1 MKSPGPV
8 KRRLLRTAAAAVS
21 ALAGQADRAV
31 VAAIQI
37 SNARMRARAEAMPHA
52 ERIEKLELVRAMYG
66 SPELLSDREAFFP
79 RPPAVR
85 SRVHPI
91 RTLAWGGEC
100 VEASWESACEPH
112 EPSMRERYGAHVAN
126 RIAHARIYGAPAGS
140 ERPAVIVVHGYLSGQ
155 WAVEERAWPIR
166 WLNTRGLDVAVTVLP
181 FHGVRGSAGAG
192 APPFPGADPRF
203 TNEGFRQAV
212 ADVRVLLALLRERGA
227 PRVGIM
233 GMSLGGYTTALMAT
247 LEPDLAFAAPL
258 IPLASVADFARDQG
272 RLGRGAQMRE
282 QHAALEAANRVVSP
296 LARPSL
302 VPPERVLVV
311 GAEADRITP
320 VAHAERIAAHLGVPL
335 TRVGGGHLLQVW
347 RREAFRAVR
356 AMLQRNGVV

>member
-1 MKSPGPV
+1 VLVKTGPV
-8 KRRLLRTAAAAVS
+8 RRRLLRTAAATV
-21 ALAGQADRAV
+21 DRAV
-31 VAAIQI
+31 VAAIQL
-37 SNARMRARAEAMPHA
+37 SNARVRARAEALPHA
-52 ERIEKLELVRAMYG
+52 ERIEKLAAVRAMYG
-66 SPELLSDREAFFP
+66 AEELLSDRDAFFP

-85 SRVHPI
+85 PHVREV
-91 RTLAWGGEC
+91 RKLEWGGEC
-100 VEASWESACEPH
+100 VEASWESAFEAH
-112 EPSMRERYGAHVAN
+112 ESSVRERYRSHVAN
-126 RIAHARIYGAPAGS
+126 RTAHARVYGARAGS
-140 ERPAVIVVHGYLSGQ
+140 RRPAVIVVHGYLSGQ

-166 WLNTRGLDVAVTVLP
+166 WLNTRGGLDVAVTVLP
-181 FHGVRGSAGAG
+181 FHGVRGRAGGG

-212 ADVRVLLALLRERGA
+212 ADLRVLIALLKERGA

-272 RLGRGAQMRE
+272 RMGRGAQMLE
-282 QHAALEAANRVVSP
+282 QHAALEAANLVVSP
-296 LARPSL
+296 FARPSL

-335 TRVGGGHLLQVW
+335 TRVSGGHLLQVW
-347 RREAFRAVR
+347 RRDAFRALR
-356 AMLQRNGVV
+356 AMLQKNGIA

>member
-1 MKSPGPV
+1 MKAPGRGGPV
-8 KRRLLRTAAAAVS
+8 KRRLLRTAASTV
-21 ALAGQADRAV
+21 DRAV
-31 VAAIQI
+31 VAAIQL
-37 SNARMRARAEAMPHA
+37 SNARVRAQAEAMPHA
-52 ERIEKLELVRAMYG
+52 ERIEKLALVREMYG
-66 SPELLSDREAFFP
+66 SPELLSDRDAFFP
-79 RPPAVR
+79 RPAAVR
-85 SRVHPI
+85 PRVRHV
-91 RTLAWGGEC
+91 RALAWGGEC
-100 VEASWESACEPH
+100 VEASWESCDPH
-112 EPSMRERYGAHVAN
+112 EQSVDERYRAHVAN
-126 RIAHARIYGAPAGS
+126 RTAHARIYGAPQGS
-140 ERPAVIVVHGYLSGQ
+140 RRPAVIVVHGYLSGQ

-166 WLNTRGLDVAVTVLP
+166 WLNARGLDVAVTVLP
-181 FHGVRGSAGAG
+181 FHGVRGAAGGG

-212 ADVRVLLALLRERGA
+212 ADLRVLLALLRDRGA
-227 PRVGIM
+227 PHVGVM
-233 GMSLGGYTTALMAT
+233 GMSLGGYTTALLAT

-282 QHAALEAANRVVSP
+282 QHAALEAANLVVSP
-296 LARPSL
+296 FARASL

-347 RREAFRAVR
+347 RREAFRALR
-356 AMLQRNGVV
+356 AMLQKNGIV